1 MQILVLVLPTWIN
14 RCNRKL
20 IRFEDLIL
28 LITEKAPGK
37 LYIAGEYA
45 VLEQNCPAVLVAVNQ
60 FVRVSI
66 TKSKTSTGLIHS
78 KQYSQDSIH
87 WIRQGSKMVI
97 DNRDNPFEYILSAIS
112 YTEQYC
118 IEQNIKMKVY
128 DLHVNSD
135 LDSADGKKY
144 GLGSSA
150 AVTVA
155 TVKAILHFYG
165 VKMSNE
171 LVYKLSAISHY
182 SVQGNGSAGDIAASV
197 YGGWLAYQTFD
208 KKWLQYELTNKTLS
222 EVINEAWPGL
232 KIELL
237 TPPHDMKLMIG
248 WSQKPASTSRLVDE
262 TNANKAAL
270 NMEYKNFLAAS
281 RECVLKMIAG
291 FEANDIPLIK
301 KQIRVNR
308 HLLQHFA
315 KINQIA
321 IEIPRLTQLI
331 KIAEDFGGAAK
342 TSGAGNGDCGIV
354 ITGADTDV
362 DALESEWRRN
372 GILPL
377 NFRVHQIS
385 LAH

>member
-1 MQILVLVLPTWIN
+1 M
-14 RCNRKL
+14 
-20 IRFEDLIL
+20 
-28 LITEKAPGK
+28 ITEKAPGK
-37 LYIAGEYA
+37 LYIAGEYS
-45 VLEQNCPAVLVAVNQ
+45 VLEQNCPAILVAVNQ

-66 TKSKTSTGLIHS
+66 TESKTTTGLIHS

-87 WIRQGSKMVI
+87 WVRQGSKMVI

-112 YTEQYC
+112 FTESYC
-118 IEQNIKMKVY
+118 LEQGIDLTVY
-128 DLHVNSD
+128 DLHINSD

-155 TVKAILHFYG
+155 TVKAILRFYG
-165 VKMSNE
+165 VKISNE

-208 KKWLQYELTNKTLS
+208 KRWLKSELKTKTLS
-222 EVINEAWPGL
+222 QVVNEAWPGL

-237 TPPHDMKLMIG
+237 TPPENMKLMIG
-248 WSQKPASTSRLVDE
+248 WSQKPASTSQLVDE
-262 TNANKAAL
+262 TNANKVAL
-270 NMEYKNFLAAS
+270 NNEYKNFLIKS
-281 RECVLKMIAG
+281 RECVLKMVEG
-291 FEANDIPLIK
+291 FENKDIETIQE
-301 KQIRVNR
+301 QIRVNR

-315 KINQIA
+315 KINHIA
-321 IEIPRLTQLI
+321 IEIPRLTDLI
-331 KIAEDFGGAAK
+331 SIAEKYGGAAK

-354 ITGADTDV
+354 IANTKCNTE
-362 DALESEWRRN
+362 ALENEWKEN

-377 NFRVHQIS
+377 NFRVHQITFS
-385 LAH
+385 H

>member
-1 MQILVLVLPTWIN
+1 MV
-14 RCNRKL
+14 
-20 IRFEDLIL
+20 L

-45 VLEQNCPAVLVAVNQ
+45 VLEQDCPAVLVAVNQ

-66 TKSKTSTGLIHS
+66 TKSNTSTGLIHS

-87 WIRQGSKMVI
+87 WVRQGSKMVI

-112 YTEQYC
+112 FTEQYC

-165 VKMSNE
+165 VPLNNE
-171 LVYKLSAISHY
+171 LIYKLSAISHY

-208 KKWLQYELTNKTLS
+208 KTWLKQELKSKTLS
-222 EVINEAWPGL
+222 DVVNEAWPGL

-237 TPPHDMKLMIG
+237 TPPKDMKLMIG

-270 NMEYKNFLAAS
+270 NIEYKNFLAAS
-281 RECVLKMIAG
+281 RACVLKMIAG
-291 FEANDIPLIK
+291 FESNNISIIK
-301 KQIRVNR
+301 KQIRINR
-308 HLLQHFA
+308 KILQHFA
-315 KINQIA
+315 QINQIA

-331 KIAEDFGGAAK
+331 KIAENFGGAAK

-354 ITGADTDV
+354 ITDSHTDV
-362 DALESEWRRN
+362 IALESEWRHN
-372 GILPL
+372 GIMPL
-377 NFRVHQIS
+377 NFKVHQIN
-385 LAH
+385 LTH

>member
-1 MQILVLVLPTWIN
+1 M
-14 RCNRKL
+14 
-20 IRFEDLIL
+20 
-28 LITEKAPGK
+28 ITEKAPGK

-45 VLEQNCPAVLVAVNQ
+45 VLEQNCPALLVAVNQ
-60 FVRVSI
+60 FVRVTISES
-66 TKSKTSTGLIHS
+66 TTGTGLIHS
-78 KQYSQDSIH
+78 KQYSQDSVH
-87 WIRQGSKMVI
+87 WVRKGSRIVI

-112 YTEQYC
+112 YTERYC
-118 IEQNIKMKVY
+118 LEKNIKMNVY

-155 TVKAILHFYG
+155 TVKAILRFYG
-165 VKMSNE
+165 VKLTNE

-197 YGGWLAYQTFD
+197 YGGWIAYQTFD
-208 KKWLQYELTNKTLS
+208 KKWLKHELATKNLS
-222 EVINEAWPGL
+222 AVIQEAWPGL

-237 TPPHDMKLMIG
+237 TPPKGMKLMIG

-262 TNANKAAL
+262 TNANKTDDPRQ
-270 NMEYKNFLAAS
+270 YQQFLERS
-281 RECVLKMIAG
+281 RECVIKMIQG
-291 FEANDIPLIK
+291 FEEKDISLIQ

-308 HLLQHFA
+308 KILQKFA
-315 KINQIA
+315 QMNHIA
-321 IEIPRLTQLI
+321 IEIPRLTKLI
-331 KIAEDFGGAAK
+331 NIAEKYQGAAK

-354 ITGADTDV
+354 IANENCDTV
-362 DALESEWRRN
+362 ALEQEWRKN

-377 NFRVHQIS
+377 NFRVHNIILS
-385 LAH
+385 H

>member
-1 MQILVLVLPTWIN
+1 M
-14 RCNRKL
+14 
-20 IRFEDLIL
+20 
-28 LITEKAPGK
+28 ITEKASGK

-45 VLEQNCPAVLVAVNQ
+45 VLEQDCPAILVAVNQ

-78 KQYSQDSIH
+78 RQYSQDSIH
-87 WIRQGSKMVI
+87 WVRQGSKMVI
-97 DNRDNPFEYILSAIS
+97 DNRDNPFEYILAAIS
-112 YTEQYC
+112 FTEQYC
-118 IEQNIKMKVY
+118 IEQGIKMKVY

-135 LDSADGKKY
+135 LDSADGKKF

-208 KKWLQYELTNKTLS
+208 KKWLKLQLETNNLS
-222 EVINEAWPGL
+222 DVVNEAWPGL
-232 KIELL
+232 KVELL
-237 TPPHDMKLMIG
+237 TPPKDMKLMIG

-270 NMEYKNFLAAS
+270 NMEYKNFLSAS
-281 RECVLKMIAG
+281 RACVLKIIAG
-291 FEANDIPLIK
+291 FEANDIAMIK
-301 KQIRVNR
+301 EQIRANR
-308 HLLQHFA
+308 KLLQHFA

-321 IEIPRLTQLI
+321 IEIPRLTKLI
-331 KIAEDFGGAAK
+331 KIAESYGGAAK

-354 ITGADTDV
+354 ITDSETDL
-362 DALESEWRRN
+362 DALENEWRHN
-372 GILPL
+372 NILPL
-377 NFRVHQIS
+377 NFKIHQIS
-385 LAH
+385 LTH

>member
-1 MQILVLVLPTWIN
+1 M
-14 RCNRKL
+14 
-20 IRFEDLIL
+20 
-28 LITEKAPGK
+28 ITEKAPGK

-45 VLEQNCPAVLVAVNQ
+45 VLEQDCPAILVAVNQ

-78 KQYSQDSIH
+78 RQYSQDSIH
-87 WIRQGSKMVI
+87 WVRQGSKMVI
-97 DNRDNPFEYILSAIS
+97 DNRDNPFEYILAAIS
-112 YTEQYC
+112 FTEEYC
-118 IEQNIKMKVY
+118 IEQGIKMKVY

-135 LDSADGKKY
+135 LDSADGKKF

-208 KKWLQYELTNKTLS
+208 KKWLKLQLETNNLS
-222 EVINEAWPGL
+222 DVVNEAWPGL
-232 KIELL
+232 KVELL
-237 TPPHDMKLMIG
+237 TPPKDMKLMIG

-270 NMEYKNFLAAS
+270 NMEYKNFLSAS
-281 RECVLKMIAG
+281 RACVLKMIAG
-291 FEANDIPLIK
+291 FEANDIAMIK
-301 KQIRVNR
+301 EQIRANR
-308 HLLQHFA
+308 KLLQHFA

-321 IEIPRLTQLI
+321 IEIPRLTKLI
-331 KIAEDFGGAAK
+331 KIAESYGGAAK

-354 ITGADTDV
+354 ITDSETDL
-362 DALESEWRRN
+362 DALENEWRHN
-372 GILPL
+372 NILPL
-377 NFRVHQIS
+377 NFKIHQIS
-385 LAH
+385 LTH

>member
-1 MQILVLVLPTWIN
+1 M
-14 RCNRKL
+14 
-20 IRFEDLIL
+20 
-28 LITEKAPGK
+28 ITEKAPGK

-45 VLEQNCPAVLVAVNQ
+45 VLEQHCPAILVAVNQ

-66 TKSKTSTGLIHS
+66 TKSQNGTGLIHS

-87 WIRQGSKMVI
+87 WVRQGSKMVI

-112 YTEQYC
+112 FTERYC
-118 IEQNIKMKVY
+118 LEQKIKMKVY

-155 TVKAILHFYG
+155 TVKAILRFYG
-165 VKMSNE
+165 VSFSNE

-197 YGGWLAYQTFD
+197 YGGWLAYQTFNKD
-208 KKWLQYELTNKTLS
+208 WLKEELKRKSLS
-222 EVINEAWPGL
+222 QVVNEAWPGL
-232 KIELL
+232 SIELL
-237 TPPHDMKLMIG
+237 TPPAGMRLMIG

-262 TNANKAAL
+262 TNANKKLLQKQYHTFL
-270 NMEYKNFLAAS
+270 NNS
-281 RECVLKMIAG
+281 RQCVLKMVQG
-291 FEANDIPLIK
+291 FEENNIALIQR
-301 KQIRVNR
+301 QIRINR
-308 HLLQHFA
+308 QLLRHFA
-315 KINQIA
+315 KINHIA
-321 IEIPRLTQLI
+321 IEIPRLSKLI
-331 KIAEDFGGAAK
+331 AIAEKFGGAAK

-354 ITGADTDV
+354 ITDQRTDNS
-362 DALESEWRRN
+362 ALEREWRKN

-377 NFRVHQIS
+377 NFHIHQIMTS
-385 LAH
+385 R

>member
-1 MQILVLVLPTWIN
+1 M
-14 RCNRKL
+14 
-20 IRFEDLIL
+20 
-28 LITEKAPGK
+28 ITEKAPGK

-45 VLEQNCPAVLVAVNQ
+45 VLEQGSPAILVAVDQ

-66 TKSKTSTGLIHS
+66 TKSQTGTGLIHS

-87 WIRQGSKMVI
+87 WVRQESKMVI

-112 YTEQYC
+112 FTERYC
-118 IEQNIKMKVY
+118 LEQNIKLKVY
-128 DLHVNSD
+128 DLHLNSD

-165 VKMSNE
+165 VEFSNE

-197 YGGWLAYQTFD
+197 YGGWLAYQTFN
-208 KKWLQYELTNKTLS
+208 KQWLKSELQRKSLS
-222 EVINEAWPGL
+222 DVVNEAWPGL
-232 KIELL
+232 RIQLL
-237 TPPHDMKLMIG
+237 DPPAGMKLMIG

-262 TNANKAAL
+262 TNANKKSL
-270 NMEYKNFLAAS
+270 DNEYQMFLQKS
-281 RECVLKMIAG
+281 RDCVIKMIKG
-291 FEANDIPLIK
+291 FETKNINLIQ
-301 KQIRVNR
+301 KQIRANR
-308 HLLQHFA
+308 ELLQHFA
-315 KINQIA
+315 QINHIA
-321 IEIPRLTQLI
+321 IEIPRLTKLI
-331 KIAEDFGGAAK
+331 DIAETFGGAAK

-354 ITGADTDV
+354 VADDQTDTA
-362 DALESEWRRN
+362 ALEKRWREN

-377 NFRVHQIS
+377 NFHIHQIIS
-385 LAH
+385 TN

>member
-1 MQILVLVLPTWIN
+1 M
-14 RCNRKL
+14 
-20 IRFEDLIL
+20 
-28 LITEKAPGK
+28 ITEKAPGK

-45 VLEQNCPAVLVAVNQ
+45 VLEQNCPALLVAVNQ

-66 TKSKTSTGLIHS
+66 SKSKTSTGLIHS

-87 WIRQGSKMVI
+87 WVRQGSRMVI

-112 YTEQYC
+112 FTERFC
-118 IEQNIKMKVY
+118 LEQNIKMTVY

-155 TVKAILHFYG
+155 TVKAILRFYG
-165 VKMSNE
+165 VKLTND

-208 KKWLQYELTNKTLS
+208 KQWLKNELAHKSLS
-222 EVINEAWPGL
+222 EVVQEAWPGL
-232 KIELL
+232 RIELL
-237 TPPHDMKLMIG
+237 TPPTGMKLMIG

-262 TNANKAAL
+262 TNANKI
-270 NMEYKNFLAAS
+270 NMESEYHQFLKAS
-281 RECVLKMIAG
+281 RDCVLKMVQG
-291 FEANDIPLIK
+291 FEENDISLIQ

-308 HLLQHFA
+308 KLLQHFA
-315 KINQIA
+315 KINHIA
-321 IEIPRLTQLI
+321 IEIPRLTKLI
-331 KIAEDFGGAAK
+331 TIAEKYGGAAK

-354 ITGADTDV
+354 ITDSNSKVA
-362 DALESEWRRN
+362 ALEQEWRKN

-377 NFRVHQIS
+377 DFHVHNIS
-385 LAH
+385 YTH

>member
-1 MQILVLVLPTWIN
+1 M
-14 RCNRKL
+14 
-20 IRFEDLIL
+20 
-28 LITEKAPGK
+28 ITEKAPGK

-45 VLEQNCPAVLVAVNQ
+45 VLEEDCPAVLVAVNQ

-66 TKSKTSTGLIHS
+66 TENHTGTGLIHS

-87 WIRQGSKMVI
+87 WVRQGSKMVI

-118 IEQNIKMKVY
+118 IEQNIKMNVY

-155 TVKAILHFYG
+155 TVKAILRFYG
-165 VKMSNE
+165 VDFDNE

-197 YGGWLAYQTFD
+197 YGGWLAYQTFN
-208 KKWLQYELTNKTLS
+208 KKWLNDELASKSLS
-222 EVINEAWPGL
+222 EVVSEAWPGL
-232 KIELL
+232 KIQLL
-237 TPPHDMKLMIG
+237 TPPEGMKLLIG

-262 TNANKAAL
+262 TNANKKFL
-270 NMEYKNFLAAS
+270 NNEYQNFLKAS
-281 RECVLKMIAG
+281 RECVLAMITG
-291 FEANDIPLIK
+291 FENNDINAIQ

-308 HLLQHFA
+308 KLLQHFA
-315 KINQIA
+315 QINQIA
-321 IEIPRLTQLI
+321 IEIPRLSKLI
-331 KIAEDFGGAAK
+331 NIAEKFGGAAK

-354 ITGADTDV
+354 IMNERTNEE
-362 DALESEWRRN
+362 ALENEWRKN

-377 NFRVHQIS
+377 NFHVHQITFTN
-385 LAH
+385 